1 MVASEF
7 KPMAS
12 FAGQPMTLLPK
23 RTFASLA
30 LILSLILILAVLA
43 TLQYRWS
50 GQISESVRE
59 RMQASLET
67 SMYQFRQQYSSELR
81 QLAMSFQP
89 DAAIQMQ
96 KNWKSYA
103 ANCSVVLSGAEGDLV
118 HDVFLWVAMDDGKS
132 RLLHLNQQLN
142 DFEPIDWPSNLAS
155 VKERYASA
163 FLNTSS
169 RPVFDALGFGWT
181 MFSRTP
187 ILLRLLLDNRPP
199 FAVPSSG
206 PGNDFG
212 FSGFLMIELD
222 AKKMQSMMMPEIA
235 RRTFWD
241 PDGFIYHVAVVDE
254 FSQAF
259 IYRSDSDLTLAAF
272 AESDA
277 KISLLENH
285 RDRPNWGPPDMGRRP
300 SGPRSFGP
308 PPSTIPPFFRQPG
321 RDMGPLSVEED
332 GEGWTLVAKHREGSL
347 ETAVAGMRR
356 RNLAISFGG
365 LLLLAASMALIIS
378 AARRQQR
385 LARLQLDFVAGIS
398 HELRTPLAVICSAG
412 DNLAEGIIAD
422 SSPSTRKYGE
432 LVRTEGRKLDRMI
445 ERILQFAG
453 LQRGPQPYT
462 LRSVQINEI
471 AVSALKEAETALAS
485 AGFSVEK
492 NLTPGLPSIHVEPDA
507 LLQAIQNLIQNALKY
522 SGESRWLAIRTEEAA
537 GKRASEVRL
546 VIEDRGMGIDKEDL
560 PHIFEPFY
568 RGKMALSEQIHGAG
582 LGLYMVCEMLASM
595 GAKIRVKSEP
605 GQGSKFTICFSATPL
620 PGQDGIRIENGI

>member
-1 MVASEF
+1 
-7 KPMAS
+7 
-12 FAGQPMTLLPK
+12 MTLLPK
-23 RTFASLA
+23 RTVASIA
-30 LILSLILILAVLA
+30 LILLLILILAVLA

-103 ANCSVVLSGAEGDLV
+103 ENCSVVLSGAEGDLV
-118 HDVFLWVAMDDGKS
+118 RDVFLWVAMDGNKS

-142 DFEPIDWPSNLAS
+142 DFEPVDWPSNLEF
-155 VKERYASA
+155 VKERYAAA
-163 FLNTSS
+163 FLNSS
-169 RPVFDALGFGWT
+169 SLPVFDVPRFGWT
-181 MFSRTP
+181 MFSQTP
-187 ILLRLLLDNRPP
+187 ILLKSLLDNRPSS
-199 FAVPSSG
+199 AVPG
-206 PGNDFG
+206 DDLG
-212 FSGFLMIELD
+212 FTGFLMIELD
-222 AKKMQSMMMPEIA
+222 EKKMQSMMLPEIA
-235 RRTFWD
+235 RRTFRD

-254 FSQAF
+254 VSQAF

-272 AESDA
+272 VESDA
-277 KISLLENH
+277 RIGLLENR
-285 RDRPNWGPPDMGRRP
+285 RDRPNWGPPNRGRMP
-300 SGPRSFGP
+300 PGQTSFGP
-308 PPSTIPPFFRQPG
+308 PPSTMPPFFRQPG
-321 RDMGPLSVEED
+321 RGMGPVSIEAD

-347 ETAVAGMRR
+347 EAAVARMRR

-378 AARRQQR
+378 AARRAQR

-412 DNLAEGIIAD
+412 DNLAEGIIAE
-422 SSPSTRKYGE
+422 SSPSARKYGD
-432 LVRTEGRKLDRMI
+432 LIRSEGRKLDRMI

-453 LQRGPQPYT
+453 LQRGPQPYK
-462 LRSVQINEI
+462 LRPVQINEI
-471 AVSALKEAETALAS
+471 AESALKEAETALAS

-492 NLTPGLPSIHVEPDA
+492 NLAPGLSTIHAEPDA
-507 LLQAIQNLIQNALKY
+507 LSQAIRNLMQNALKY
-522 SGESRWLAIRTEEAA
+522 SGESRWLAIRTEEVA
-537 GKRASEVRL
+537 GKRGAEVCL
-546 VIEDRGMGIDKEDL
+546 VVEDRGMGIDKEDL

-568 RGKMALSEQIHGAG
+568 RGKIALSEQIHGAG

-595 GAKIRVKSEP
+595 GAKIRVTSAP
-605 GQGSKFTICFSATPL
+605 GKGSKFTICFNAPPASS
-620 PGQDGIRIENGI
+620 GQKGSDRNGI